1 MATRSYIAVVIKTE
15 DKGRVITPDLV
26 LLGKGICSNLKEPV
40 FHNTTLE
47 QGANVISIYHHWDG
61 YPEGVGETLLD
72 EFNDYE
78 KALNLVSFGD
88 ASSIN
93 GVDATFYNSWREGED
108 WDFTQPKLYQDEDD
122 YENHCMSGTDYLYL
136 FKDGEWWVYSCYSDN
151 PEWMPLASVIDNPSE
166 DNE

>member
-1 MATRSYIAVVIKTE
+1 MATRSYIAVVIKPE

-40 FHNTTLE
+40 FHSTTLE
-47 QGANVISIYHHWDG
+47 NGIISIYHHWDG
-61 YPEGVGETLLD
+61 YPEGVGQTLLD

-93 GVDATFYNSWREGED
+93 GVDVTFYNSWREGED
-108 WDFTQPKLYQDEDD
+108 WDFTQPKQYQDDDD
-122 YENHCMSGTDYLYL
+122 YEKHCKRGIDYLYL

-151 PEWMPLASVIDNPSE
+151 PEWMPLASVLSAE
-166 DNE
+166 

>member
-61 YPEGVGETLLD
+61 YPTGVGATLLE

-78 KALNLVSFGD
+78 KVLNLMSFGD
-88 ASSIN
+88 ASTIN
-93 GVDATFYNSWREGED
+93 GVDATFYNSWRTGED
-108 WDFTQPKLYQDEDD
+108 WSFTQPKQFENEDTFT
-122 YENHCMSGTDYLYL
+122 ENFKDDVFIEYLYL
-136 FKDGEWWVYSCYSDN
+136 FKDGEWYVKEQYKDNSDWVKLA
-151 PEWMPLASVIDNPSE
+151 EWRDDEA
-166 DNE
+166 

>member
-47 QGANVISIYHHWDG
+47 NGIISIYHHWDG
-61 YPEGVGETLLD
+61 YPDGVGQTLLD

-93 GVDATFYNSWREGED
+93 GVDATFYNSWRGGED
-108 WDFTQPKLYQDEDD
+108 WDFTQPKQYQDEDD
-122 YENHCMSGTDYLYL
+122 YENRCKRGIDYLYL
-136 FKDGEWWVYSCYSDN
+136 FKDGKWWVYSCYSDN